1 MASRAPLRKKRD
13 SKGTQADDE
22 IEARE
27 LAHSCVC

>member
-1 MASRAPLRKKRD
+1 MASRAPPLNKH

>member
-1 MASRAPLRKKRD
+1 MASGAPPLATNYRE
-13 SKGTQADDE
+13 GTQVENE